1 MPVSRFVTSWVHFAR
16 MDSMEKGPKA
26 VKPEN
31 SDSAGED
38 EDRENDDEED
48 DNDQELYE
56 ELKYG
61 SNTKSMNRLYRNG
74 IGGSGG
80 ASNSSSSGFRI
91 RIPTGVSIAQP
102 GTKSYAKVDS
112 KFGMNQ
118 NSNSNSGPNFG
129 VATKVVRECSSAKP
143 GLGKRER
150 DPVTE
155 MVNAIKVLGDGFVR
169 MEQMKMEMA
178 REIETMR
185 MEMEMKRTEMILES
199 QQRIVEAFAKAVSEK
214 KKKTK
219 RMPSPES

>member
-1 MPVSRFVTSWVHFAR
+1 
-16 MDSMEKGPKA
+16 MDSMEKGPSA
-26 VKPEN
+26 KPEN
-31 SDSAGED
+31 SDSPGDDDDHDNE
-38 EDRENDDEED
+38 DEED
-48 DNDQELYE
+48 DHDQELYE

-61 SNTKSMNRLYRNG
+61 SNTRSMNKLYRNG

-80 ASNSSSSGFRI
+80 SNSSSGGFRI

-102 GTKSYAKVDS
+102 GTKSYAKVDT
-112 KFGMNQ
+112 KFGINPT
-118 NSNSNSGPNFG
+118 SNSNSVPNFG
-129 VATKVVRECSSAKP
+129 TKVMRECSSARP

-150 DPVTE
+150 DPVAE
-155 MVNAIKVLGDGFVR
+155 MVSAIKVLGDGFVR

-185 MEMEMKRTEMILES
+185 MEMEMKRTEMILGS